1 MFFSRKK
8 RILRELE
15 AQFGQTKS
23 EGFNFQLISRY
34 HENKDHN
41 DVYQVLSQQTCNDLD
56 FELFFQYVD
65 RTSSKIG
72 QQFLYDK
79 LRTIDFQNTTLKTKE
94 AEEKLIQF
102 FTENKAERLQTQ
114 YLIQQLNHQQSYYLA
129 DLFQK
134 EIEQKPKWFTII
146 PLLSF
151 TALLSLL
158 LAFFNTKLILVF
170 VFIYPINVLIHYGLK
185 RKTNLFLH
193 SVPSLLSLGAIAKKL
208 TKMDFLKT
216 FSNPYLKH
224 ISTITAIRKR
234 LSMFKLD
241 QKIDSDFEAAYWIL
255 IEFIKIAFL
264 LEPLLVFQSVDKIKA
279 NKKEI
284 EAVFGF
290 IGKIDTLISIASLR
304 SSLDDYCVPQFS
316 DAKDNQNQVIQFK
329 NLRHTLIHDC
339 VSNDLSVDKSVLIT
353 GSNMSGKTT
362 FIRSIGLSYLAGVNL
377 NTCFATEAILPKAK
391 LFSSIRIAD
400 DISESSS
407 YFYREISEVKQIIDA
422 QKSGLPALVLL
433 DELFKGT
440 NTRERIASAKA
451 VLSYLSQQSCQIFVS
466 THDLELCELLK
477 DSFELCYFS
486 EHISDG
492 AIHFDFQ
499 LKHGVP
505 LQGNAIAI
513 LEING
518 FPGEVIREARKVV
531 DHK

>member
-8 RILRELE
+8 RILRELDT
-15 AQFGQTKS
+15 QFGQTKS

-72 QQFLYDK
+72 QQFLYNK
-79 LRTIDFQNTTLKTKE
+79 LRTIDFQNSSSTKKE
-94 AEEKLIQF
+94 AEEKLIRF
-102 FTENKAERLQTQ
+102 FTENNPERLQTQ

-151 TALLSLL
+151 TALLSLI

-208 TKMDFLKT
+208 SKMDFLKT
-216 FSNPYLKH
+216 FSTSYLKH
-224 ISTITAIRKR
+224 ISTIAGIRKR
-234 LSMFKLD
+234 LSLFKLD

-264 LEPLLVFQSVDKIKA
+264 LEPLLVFQSVNKIKA

-290 IGKIDTLISIASLR
+290 VGKIDCLISIASLR
-304 SSLDDYCVPQFS
+304 SSLDEYCVPQFS
-316 DAKDNQNQVIQFK
+316 DTKENLIQFK
-329 NLRHTLIHDC
+329 HLRHPLIHDC
-339 VSNDLSVDKSVLIT
+339 VSNDLSADKSVLIT

-466 THDLELCELLK
+466 THDLELCDLLK
-477 DSFELCYFS
+477 DRFELSYFS

-505 LQGNAIAI
+505 LQGNAISI

-518 FPGEVIREARKVV
+518 FPGEVIEEAREIANEV
-531 DHK
+531 

>member
-1 MFFSRKK
+1 MLFSRKK

-34 HENKDHN
+34 HENKDQN

-56 FELFFQYVD
+56 FDLFFQYVD

-79 LRTIDFQNTTLKTKE
+79 LRTIDFQNTSSTTKE
-94 AEEKLIQF
+94 SEEKLIHF
-102 FTENKAERLQTQ
+102 FTENKAERLQTL
-114 YLIQQLNHQQSYYLA
+114 YLIQQLNNKQSYYLV
-129 DLFQK
+129 DLFQT
-134 EIEQKPKWFTII
+134 EIEQKPKWFTFI

-151 TALLSLL
+151 TAFLSLI
-158 LAFFNTKLILVF
+158 LAFFNTKLIVVF

-185 RKTNLFLH
+185 RKTNLFLN

-208 TKMDFLKT
+208 AKTDYLKSY
-216 FSNPYLKH
+216 SNPYLKH
-224 ISTITAIRKR
+224 INTIAGIRKR
-234 LSMFKLD
+234 LSLFKLD

-264 LEPLLVFQSVDKIKA
+264 LEPLLVFQSVDKIRA

-290 IGKIDTLISIASLR
+290 VGKIDTLLSIASLR
-304 SSLDDYCVPQFS
+304 FSLDEYCVPQFS
-316 DAKDNQNQVIQFK
+316 VAKNNQNQAIQFK
-329 NLRHTLIHDC
+329 NLRHPLIHDC
-339 VSNDLSVDKSVLIT
+339 VSNDLSADKSVLIT

-362 FIRSIGLSYLAGVNL
+362 FIRSIGLNYISGINL
-377 NTCFATEAILPKAK
+377 NTCFASEASLPIAK

-400 DISESSS
+400 DLSKSSS

-440 NTRERIASAKA
+440 NTCERIASAKA
-451 VLSYLSQQSCQIFVS
+451 VLSYLSQKSCQIFVS
-466 THDLELCELLK
+466 THDLELCDLLK

-492 AIHFDFQ
+492 TIHFDFQ
-499 LKHGVP
+499 LKNGVP
-505 LQGNAIAI
+505 NQGNAISI
-513 LEING
+513 LEISG
-518 FPGEVIREARKVV
+518 FPNEVTCEAREIINQL
-531 DHK
+531 